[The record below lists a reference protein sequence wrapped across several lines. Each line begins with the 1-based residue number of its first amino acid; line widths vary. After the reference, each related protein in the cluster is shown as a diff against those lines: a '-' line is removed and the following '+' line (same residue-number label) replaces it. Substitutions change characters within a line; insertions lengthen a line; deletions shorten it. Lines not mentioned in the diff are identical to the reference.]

1 MEALFFI
8 THSLHTYAHK
18 SQLDLHVRLHSM
30 TNSTTWIPFLL
41 FECCELPLDAHW
53 TACWA
58 LKEDA
63 LQAGFQA
70 APGSLLVTQWQQMCS
85 SLKIN
90 RTFEEVLTRCA
101 NSDTQHSQSFSHQM
115 KEDLC
120 DQSHLFVIFF
130 FFLMTFYSS
139 AMSHFS
145 NQSCWV
151 SHMLLL
157 WMWWEVSVRMAAL
170 CPQLERCPVRFL
182 CPPSHLLHVS
192 LPPVCLPSFAD
203 IACFTLS
210 TTVRKE
216 VCVFASAGICVG
228 LLPMVCTGF
237 RNFLETQMIHPLVSE
252 LWVAY
257 LLFFQRILI
266 YQQETFL
273 SGTQRW

>member
-41 FECCELPLDAHW
+41 FECCELPLDAYW

-70 APGSLLVTQWQQMCS
+70 APGSLLVTQWQQRCS

-120 DQSHLFVIFF
+120 DQSHLFVIFLF
-130 FFLMTFYSS
+130 FSDDILLI
-139 AMSHFS
+139 SH
-145 NQSCWV
+145 
-151 SHMLLL
+151 
-157 WMWWEVSVRMAAL
+157 E
-170 CPQLERCPVRFL
+170 
-182 CPPSHLLHVS
+182 
-192 LPPVCLPSFAD
+192 SF
-203 IACFTLS
+203 
-210 TTVRKE
+210 
-216 VCVFASAGICVG
+216 
-228 LLPMVCTGF
+228 
-237 RNFLETQMIHPLVSE
+237 QQSE
-252 LWVAY
+252 LWFTCCCCGCDGKFLSEWQHFVPSWKDVPCVFFRV
-257 LLFFQRILI
+257 LPLICCMCLFLQFVFCPLPTSPASPYQPLWERKCVCLH
-266 YQQETFL
+266 QQEFVWDYCRWFAQD
-273 SGTQRW
+273 SGISWKLKWSIPSFPSFE